1 MCLNKYVPSTCCVLQ
16 TSNADVSVFISQAP
30 SSLSALPLALVETAD
45 LEECFP
51 LKKTV
56 RIS

>member
-1 MCLNKYVPSTCCVLQ
+1 MGLNKYVPSTCVLQ

-30 SSLSALPLALVETAD
+30 SSFSALPLALVEAAD
-45 LEECFP
+45 LEERFP
-51 LKKTV
+51 IKETV